1 MLNDSGLPAYSY
13 CEFTYA
19 IGYQRM
25 LYVDHANGNDDIN
38 DTRFLFVQFWA
49 SGERSFPK
57 MGDSLP
63 RTRINRRAKFYA
75 ASFIFAGEIHNRTNV
90 QKTNKQWTMY
100 PHIAYRLVWIKS
112 NKKQKHI
119 CKRCIRS
126 SYIHFVP
133 PKNPSNFL
141 FFEQLCQKL
150 PILIFDMWNPE
161 KIWHRK
167 LINLSIL
174 PVRCS
179 HFTLG
184 NTKSHFQHY
193 TAYVRR
199 TAMSYASKY
208 KTTVL
213 ELCNIIL
220 QLLLALFLQT
230 KLLASANRR
239 ISKIESL
246 WDSLSLLLFPKC
258 WNFQ

>member
-133 PKNPSNFL
+133 QKKSVQL
-141 FFEQLCQKL
+141 F
-150 PILIFDMWNPE
+150 ILWI
-161 KIWHRK
+161 
-167 LINLSIL
+167 
-174 PVRCS
+174 
-179 HFTLG
+179 TL
-184 NTKSHFQHY
+184 
-193 TAYVRR
+193 
-199 TAMSYASKY
+199 
-208 KTTVL
+208 
-213 ELCNIIL
+213 
-220 QLLLALFLQT
+220 
-230 KLLASANRR
+230 
-239 ISKIESL
+239 SKITHFNFWYVKSWENLTSKAYKFVHITCPL
-246 WDSLSLLLFPKC
+246 WPLYLGKYQKVIFNITQRMFDGLQCLMRLSTRQRYS
-258 WNFQ
+258 NYAT